1 MNRKY
6 VGAMTPSS
14 NDNDLFW
21 FFSGNSSLCLGTTFY
36 ISTASYHMPTPLESP
51 LPATA
56 SKAGFSALVCTPFL
70 RLAFIAAR
78 VCNALV
84 LVAWE
89 MARFP
94 KDGELEGGEF
104 MLATP
109 QAHGRLCECRGHQD
123 STEMPGSSWQLE
135 SKYAVSE
142 ESLDA
147 RMNVKLCVILFAYI
161 HLQFYFNLRI

>member
-36 ISTASYHMPTPLESP
+36 ISTASYHMPTPLEFP

-56 SKAGFSALVCTPFL
+56 SKAGFSALVCAPFL
-70 RLAFIAAR
+70 HLAFIAAR

-104 MLATP
+104 MLAAP
-109 QAHGRLCECRGHQD
+109 QAHERLCECRWYQD

-147 RMNVKLCVILFAYI
+147 RMNVKPCVILFAYI
-161 HLQFYFNLRI
+161 HLQFYFKLRI